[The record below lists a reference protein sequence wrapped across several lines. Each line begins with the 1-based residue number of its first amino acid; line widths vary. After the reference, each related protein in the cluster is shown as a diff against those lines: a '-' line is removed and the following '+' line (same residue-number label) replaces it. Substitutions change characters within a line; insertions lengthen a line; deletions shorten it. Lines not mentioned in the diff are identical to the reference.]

1 MNRRIKKKLN
11 NRQNCRTYK
20 QYKLIRKYKE
30 SVWKDLDFTLED
42 IKISKKTLKE
52 VAKRYNL
59 QEKWNLIID
68 NILASLE

>member
-1 MNRRIKKKLN
+1 MNKRIKKKLK

-20 QYKLIRKYKE
+20 QYKLIQKYKE
-30 SVWKDLDFTLED
+30 SVWKDLNFTIED